1 MNNEMMEKI
10 AAYAVRTGKT
20 EDEAKVAFAAWL
32 KDEFGV
38 VDMATEDEYLLNEW
52 AEMFVIETR
61 NLGASGGGGREN
73 VRSTA
78 SASILTRRG
87 WAGVERRG
95 CVRLEGRPSAV
106 GDGAR
111 VRNTCARLPV
121 AKGGK
126 PVSDGCR
133 YWRSLPRRWGD
144 RQLVRSLRRQ
154 VSTRSGRPMS
164 GTSAGGS
171 KAYVGASSRG
181 RRDCARFV
189 RTARCR
195 RSVAKGGAGVAGR

>member
-1 MNNEMMEKI
+1 MRSTASSSDLTMPRMSPSGASGRRGSRRPW
-10 AAYAVRTGKT
+10 AARRSSDGRAGGSCRQS
-20 EDEAKVAFAAWL
+20 L
-32 KDEFGV
+32 
-38 VDMATEDEYLLNEW
+38 
-52 AEMFVIETR
+52 
-61 NLGASGGGGREN
+61 SGGGGREN

-95 CVRLEGRPSAV
+95 CVRLERRPSAV